1 MDDGAGWRP
10 QAAIGVIAR
19 AALQDCALALQS
31 VSEFSSVAKRKNLM
45 PVDKAAAE
53 AGCAAILTED
63 MANGA
68 VLHGVRIINPF
79 AAGGPSAEA
88 ERLPGGAG

>member
-1 MDDGAGWRP
+1 MVAPPSRDRGDRPGGAPGLRADP
-10 QAAIGVIAR
+10 AIGFRVLFRGQA
-19 AALQDCALALQS
+19 
-31 VSEFSSVAKRKNLM
+31 EAKRKNLM

-79 AAGGPSAEA
+79 AAGA
-88 ERLPGGAG
+88 